1 MSDQF
6 THTRLS
12 EIACSWLKRPMSNR
26 GPACQIAMIEVGGL
40 YGGERADAWGYRW
53 GCNGGSVLVEVK
65 VSRSDFLVDAKK
77 PHRNG
82 KVLGMGAYRYYMCPE
97 GIITLDDLPHGWGL
111 LWVNS
116 RGHVKLLAGHVC
128 MLLGHNGRGAETVW
142 AHQKNDQLELEMMSL
157 VLSRIGDPEVMNRR
171 LRDAEQKAQRLARYH
186 DDFHRQEREMK
197 VLRWKVNSM
206 SELLDAQGG
215 EVAAA

>member
-1 MSDQF
+1 MSEQMN
-6 THTRLS
+6 HARLS
-12 EIACSWLKRPMSNR
+12 EIACAWLKRPMGNR

-65 VSRSDFLVDAKK
+65 VSRSDFLADAKK

-82 KVLGMGAYRYYMCPE
+82 EVLGMGTYRYYMCPE
-97 GIITLDDLPHGWGL
+97 GIITLDDLPRGWGL
-111 LWVNS
+111 LWVNN

-128 MLLGHNGRGAETVW
+128 MLQGANGRGAEQVW
-142 AHQKNDQLELEMMSL
+142 AHQKNHRLELEMMAH

-186 DDFHRQEREMK
+186 DDFHRQEREMQMLNYR
-197 VLRWKVNSM
+197 VRQLNEQLGVEGR
-206 SELLDAQGG
+206 QP
-215 EVAAA
+215 

>member
-1 MSDQF
+1 MSEPM
-6 THTRLS
+6 THNYLS
-12 EIACSWLKRPMSNR
+12 NVACSWLKRPMSSK
-26 GPACQIAMIEVGGL
+26 GPACQIAMVEVGGL

-53 GCNGGSVLVEVK
+53 GYNGGSVLVEVK
-65 VSRSDFLVDAKK
+65 VSRSDFLADAKK

-82 KVLGMGAYRYYMCPE
+82 EVLGMGTYRYYMCPE

-128 MLLGHNGRGAETVW
+128 MLISHNGRGAETVW
-142 AHQKNDQLELEMMSL
+142 AHQKNDQLELEMMAH

-171 LRDAEQKAQRLARYH
+171 LRDAEMKAQRLARYH
-186 DDFHRQEREMK
+186 DDFQRQKNEIML
-197 VLRWKVNSM
+197 LRFQ
-206 SELLDAQGG
+206 LAQLDGG
-215 EVAAA
+215 SKNQSEVAA

>member
-1 MSDQF
+1 MSEQMN
-6 THTRLS
+6 HARLS
-12 EIACSWLKRPMSNR
+12 EIACAWLKRPMGNR

-53 GCNGGSVLVEVK
+53 GGNGGSVLVEVK
-65 VSRSDFLVDAKK
+65 VSRSDFLADAKK

-82 KVLGMGAYRYYMCPE
+82 EVLGMGTYRYYMCPE
-97 GIITLDDLPHGWGL
+97 GIITLDDLPRGWGL
-111 LWVNS
+111 LWVNN

-128 MLLGHNGRGAETVW
+128 MLQGANGWGAEQVR
-142 AHQKNDQLELEMMSL
+142 AHQKNHRLELEMMAH

-186 DDFHRQEREMK
+186 DDFHRQEREMQ
-197 VLRWKVNSM
+197 VLNYRVRQL
-206 SELLDAQGG
+206 SEQLDVE
-215 EVAAA
+215 EVQP

>member
-1 MSDQF
+1 MSEPM

-12 EIACSWLKRPMSNR
+12 EIACAWLKRPMGNR
-26 GPACQIAMIEVGGL
+26 GPACQVAMIEVGGL

-65 VSRSDFLVDAKK
+65 VSRSDFLADAKK

-82 KVLGMGAYRYYMCPE
+82 EVLGMGTYRYYMCPE
-97 GIITLDDLPHGWGL
+97 GIITLDDLPRGWGL
-111 LWVNS
+111 LWVNN

-128 MLLGHNGRGAETVW
+128 MLQGANGRGAEQVW
-142 AHQKNDQLELEMMSL
+142 AHQKNHRLELEMMAH

-186 DDFHRQEREMK
+186 DDFHRQEREMQMLNYR
-197 VLRWKVNSM
+197 VRQLNEQLGV
-206 SELLDAQGG
+206 EEGQP
-215 EVAAA
+215 